1 MSTPSYPSSRSL
13 PPLCTGAR
21 RCDQQSSRCRVSYPA
36 PDDVTSRLRQ
46 SAEKG
51 PKIGVTSTDF
61 TMGALASKPLQKQAR
76 VVMMGLDFAGKST
89 LLYKLKRNQAVQTLP
104 TVGFNVESVELEKSV
119 PLTIW
124 DVGGQDK
131 LRTNWNDYLEDTDAL
146 IFVVD
151 STDRAR
157 LKVAGSELRRLLDHA
172 ALDEVPFLILANKQ
186 DAPDAMGVQEL
197 GQHLGLNR
205 YSDRSWE
212 MRGCSALTGEG
223 LLEALHTIGRLLKKH
238 RKP

>member
-1 MSTPSYPSSRSL
+1 
-13 PPLCTGAR
+13 
-21 RCDQQSSRCRVSYPA
+21 
-36 PDDVTSRLRQ
+36 
-46 SAEKG
+46 
-51 PKIGVTSTDF
+51 
-61 TMGALASKPLQKQAR
+61 MGALASKPLQKQAR